1 MKWIFTLLT
10 LFLSF
15 SSLSQEKGAVFIESP
30 PLQQEESDIVDFPDV
45 EASFYG
51 GLTAM
56 KKYFSEN
63 LHYPTEV
70 VEKNEQG
77 RVYLEFIV
85 EKDGSISNTRVKRGV
100 SDAIDREA
108 IRLIKNM
115 PKWKPAEKDG
125 EVVRSMCTIP
135 INFVLTEKNKK

>member
-15 SSLSQEKGAVFIESP
+15 SSLSQEE
-30 PLQQEESDIVDFPDV
+30 IVDFPDV
-45 EASFYG
+45 EAEFYG
-51 GLTAM
+51 GATAM
-56 KKYFSEN
+56 RKYISEN
-63 LHYPTEV
+63 VRYPIDAI
-70 VEKNEQG
+70 EKNEQG
-77 RVYLEFIV
+77 KVYLEFIV